1 MLSPCRNLLKI
12 PAAAVILII
21 FLSLTG
27 CAANS
32 QVSKKVGKAN
42 LVAVVGAA
50 AAGAVSG
57 LVTGGPVGAIQGGIT
72 GATSSAISSATG
84 VVAGVIEENEDK
96 EMQKGQIKD
105 LSTRQREL
113 DELEARIGKRNYG
126 ATLLLADCN
135 HRRAIE
141 VAKKAF
147 GESKDSTQRAY
158 TLLLQAMA
166 AEEMGDKT
174 LAASIYPKIVQ
185 ESPQYPNMDKARSDA
200 LEGVLKIQQLR
211 RDHGLPPL
219 CSP

>member
-1 MLSPCRNLLKI
+1 MS
-12 PAAAVILII
+12 AAAVILLI
-21 FLSLTG
+21 FLSITG

-32 QVSKKVGKAN
+32 QVSKKVGKSN
-42 LVAVVGAA
+42 MVAVVGAA

-57 LVTGGPVGAIQGGIT
+57 LITGGPIGAIQGGIT

-84 VVAGVIEENEDK
+84 VVADVIEENETK

-105 LSTRQREL
+105 LSTRQKEL
-113 DELEARIGKRNYG
+113 DELEARIGKRNYE

-141 VAKKAF
+141 VAKEAF
-147 GESKDSTQRAY
+147 GESKDSMQRVYA
-158 TLLLQAMA
+158 LLLQAMA
-166 AEEMGDKT
+166 AEEMGDKSM
-174 LAASIYPKIVQ
+174 AASFYPKIIQ
-185 ESPQYPNMDKARSDA
+185 ESPQYHNVDKARSDA
-200 LEGVLKIQQLR
+200 LEGVLKTQQLR